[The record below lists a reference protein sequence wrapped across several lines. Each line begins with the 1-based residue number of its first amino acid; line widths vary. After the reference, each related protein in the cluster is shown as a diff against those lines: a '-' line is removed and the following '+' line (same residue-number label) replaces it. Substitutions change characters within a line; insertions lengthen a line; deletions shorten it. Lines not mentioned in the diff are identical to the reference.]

1 MFYKPT
7 TNRTAT
13 ESVCVYWT
21 THVIL
26 NCHAE
31 GTVFPL
37 LRNDPGGRILF
48 LLISKGGRNFLE
60 YQVRSKF
67 YFMHCHVNVSKKVQ
81 KTIIV
86 IFFFWFCCSKWYNL
100 PGSSVTYEKRQE
112 NSVRS
117 GHQSYYGLC

>member
-1 MFYKPT
+1 M
-7 TNRTAT
+7 
-13 ESVCVYWT
+13 
-21 THVIL
+21 IL

-60 YQVRSKF
+60 HQVRSKF

-81 KTIIV
+81 KTMIV
-86 IFFFWFCCSKWYNL
+86 IFFGFVVLNGTTFQ
-100 PGSSVTYEKRQE
+100 GRQLLMRRDGKILSE
-112 NSVRS
+112 
-117 GHQSYYGLC
+117 

>member
-1 MFYKPT
+1 M
-7 TNRTAT
+7 
-13 ESVCVYWT
+13 
-21 THVIL
+21 IL

-60 YQVRSKF
+60 YQVRSKLNF

-86 IFFFWFCCSKWYNL
+86 IFFLVLLF
-100 PGSSVTYEKRQE
+100 
-112 NSVRS
+112 
-117 GHQSYYGLC
+117 